1 MTNIESDTYNPN
13 DLGLLQSPDEIT
25 HYLNLSYQEF
35 QPSKRTLK
43 HGYRLNANYSSTF
56 RTKQFQ
62 STDFNIAFWNVF
74 KNFFYQGFSVYVKP
88 IGDHDIYEART
99 PGRTYIAPNFMG
111 VESDISSDYRKR
123 LAIDASAGFF
133 KGFNVKTS
141 YNYINI
147 TPMFRVS
154 DRFRLSNNFM
164 ISYDKNAQGYA
175 AKASDA
181 MIYFAFRNVRTQ
193 ENLFSS
199 SYIFN
204 KNSSITLRLR
214 YYWST
219 VEIKKY
225 MLLNEAG
232 NLIADTTNYQVNNNR
247 NVSFF
252 NADLVYSWRFAPGS
266 DLIIVWKN
274 NVSDYGNL
282 ISNRRFA
289 GSQFVGSLV
298 NTFAQPQNNQLTLK
312 VLYYLDYRYF
322 MKKKV

>member
-1 MTNIESDTYNPN
+1 M
-13 DLGLLQSPDEIT
+13 L
-25 HYLNLSYQEF
+25 
-35 QPSKRTLK
+35 
-43 HGYRLNANYSSTF
+43 
-56 RTKQFQ
+56 
-62 STDFNIAFWNVF
+62 
-74 KNFFYQGFSVYVKP
+74 
-88 IGDHDIYEART
+88 
-99 PGRTYIAPNFMG
+99 
-111 VESDISSDYRKR
+111 
-123 LAIDASAGFF
+123 
-133 KGFNVKTS
+133 
-141 YNYINI
+141 
-147 TPMFRVS
+147 RVS
-154 DRFRLSNNFM
+154 DRFRLSNNFV
-164 ISYDKNAQGYA
+164 ISQDVGGQGFA
-175 AKASDA
+175 AKINDDL
-181 MIYFAFRNVRTQ
+181 IYFAFRNVRTQ

-204 KNSSITLRLR
+204 KNTSLTLRLR

-219 VEIKKY
+219 VSINKY

-252 NADLVYSWRFAPGS
+252 NADLVFSWRFAPGS

-274 NVSDYGNL
+274 NVSDYNNL

-289 GSQFVGSLV
+289 GSQFAGSLV

>member
-1 MTNIESDTYNPN
+1 
-13 DLGLLQSPDEIT
+13 
-25 HYLNLSYQEF
+25 
-35 QPSKRTLK
+35 
-43 HGYRLNANYSSTF
+43 
-56 RTKQFQ
+56 
-62 STDFNIAFWNVF
+62 
-74 KNFFYQGFSVYVKP
+74 
-88 IGDHDIYEART
+88 
-99 PGRTYIAPNFMG
+99 
-111 VESDISSDYRKR
+111 
-123 LAIDASAGFF
+123 
-133 KGFNVKTS
+133 
-141 YNYINI
+141 
-147 TPMFRVS
+147 
-154 DRFRLSNNFM
+154 M

-204 KNSSITLRLR
+204 KNTSLTLRLR

-274 NVSDYGNL
+274 NVSDYSNL
-282 ISNRRFA
+282 ISNRRIA
-289 GSQFVGSLV
+289 GSQFAGSLV